1 VSVYDIVNVIAVR
14 YGFVSTAWTMNV
26 VSIVSAACMFWCAY
40 VGIGCIDIQGML
52 VDMLTMWV
60 VEVDVVQIVDMIIV
74 NDGGMSTV
82 LVVNM
87 GVAFVF

>member
-1 VSVYDIVNVIAVR
+1 MSVYDIVNVIAVR

-40 VGIGCIDIQGML
+40 VRVGSIDIQRML
-52 VDMLTMWV
+52 IDMVTVRVM
-60 VEVDVVQIVDMIIV
+60 EMPIVQIVYMIIV

-82 LVVNM
+82 FVVN
-87 GVAFVF
+87 VCVVFVF

>member
-1 VSVYDIVNVIAVR
+1 
-14 YGFVSTAWTMNV
+14 
-26 VSIVSAACMFWCAY
+26 
-40 VGIGCIDIQGML
+40 ML